1 MAEESAPGRRGER
14 SEEAAAE
21 RGPGAAFH
29 MFVLMEDLLDKLKLL
44 SYEEEALRPHNMRPL
59 SRHYFAL
66 PTNPGEQFFMFCTL
80 AAWLISK
87 AGRPFE
93 QPQEY
98 DDPNAVI
105 SSVLSELRSFGR
117 PVDFPPSKLKTGCG
131 EQVCYVLDCLAEE
144 ALKNTGFSWKRPAY
158 PTEEPEEEEI
168 TEDDAELTL
177 SKLEEDVA
185 EEESDNEEDYIDL
198 NVLKAQT
205 YRSNMNNTAKQEEIL
220 QSTTDAAEWNLEVE
234 RVLPQLKVTVRTDNK
249 DWRIHVDQMHQHKD
263 GIDSSL
269 KETRGYLDKLHNE
282 ISRTLEKINSREK
295 YINNQLEHL
304 VQEYRSAQALLSEA
318 KEKYQ
323 EGSGGVT
330 ERIRV
335 LSEIT
340 EALEKVKQE
349 TEEKGSSM
357 TDGGSAQ
364 LSLYGTSVVEKNDCN
379 KTVVLPCYVTDLKQ
393 NNENVMSVTWKRQ
406 GVTIFFYHGG
416 NKNFN
421 IDPSFS
427 SARFLSKAELIKGV
441 ASLVIDSAQATVG
454 NYSCKVTES
463 NSEGEIKMELKSSSG
478 SWFLLMERVGIV
490 SLMCLLVILCVAQ
503 LCVIGLKYEIESQ
516 RLVYMI
522 VALVIFAVV
531 AGVGAALFFP
541 DGYTVR
547 NQAGLGL
554 IVIPAVILVPLQYFM
569 FGIVFDSLLRA
580 TLALIGLKLLGFIIA
595 VVGFALCVS
604 ACPPL
609 HVSVLIA
616 GLAIM
621 AFASL
626 CSLVYVF
633 FMGSRM
639 KDHPRPG
646 NCRVM

>member
-1 MAEESAPGRRGER
+1 MWLL
-14 SEEAAAE
+14 AAS
-21 RGPGAAFH
+21 
-29 MFVLMEDLLDKLKLL
+29 VLLA
-44 SYEEEALRPHNMRPL
+44 ALR
-59 SRHYFAL
+59 A
-66 PTNPGEQFFMFCTL
+66 
-80 AAWLISK
+80 
-87 AGRPFE
+87 
-93 QPQEY
+93 
-98 DDPNAVI
+98 
-105 SSVLSELRSFGR
+105 
-117 PVDFPPSKLKTGCG
+117 
-131 EQVCYVLDCLAEE
+131 
-144 ALKNTGFSWKRPAY
+144 
-158 PTEEPEEEEI
+158 
-168 TEDDAELTL
+168 
-177 SKLEEDVA
+177 
-185 EEESDNEEDYIDL
+185 
-198 NVLKAQT
+198 
-205 YRSNMNNTAKQEEIL
+205 
-220 QSTTDAAEWNLEVE
+220 
-234 RVLPQLKVTVRTDNK
+234 
-249 DWRIHVDQMHQHKD
+249 
-263 GIDSSL
+263 
-269 KETRGYLDKLHNE
+269 
-282 ISRTLEKINSREK
+282 
-295 YINNQLEHL
+295 
-304 VQEYRSAQALLSEA
+304 
-318 KEKYQ
+318 
-323 EGSGGVT
+323 
-330 ERIRV
+330 
-335 LSEIT
+335 
-340 EALEKVKQE
+340 
-349 TEEKGSSM
+349 
-357 TDGGSAQ
+357 GSAQ

-416 NKNFN
+416 NKKFN

-441 ASLVIDSAQATVG
+441 ASLVIDSVQATVG

-463 NSEGEIKMELKSSSG
+463 NSEGEIKMELKNGSVVSCDDGAPDEKRG

-531 AGVGAALFFP
+531 AGVGAALFIP

-554 IVIPAVILVPLQYFM
+554 IVIPALILVPLQYFM

-646 NCRVM
+646 KAVEEPLNDAKGVMLE